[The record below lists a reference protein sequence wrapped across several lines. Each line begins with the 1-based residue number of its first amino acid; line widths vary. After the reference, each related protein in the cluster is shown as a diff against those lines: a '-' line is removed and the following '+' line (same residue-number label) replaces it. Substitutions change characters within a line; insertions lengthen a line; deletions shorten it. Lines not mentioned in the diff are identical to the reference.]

1 MPQAYAYTALG
12 GPEVEAFL
20 DLPKPTPGPGQI
32 LIRVRAAG
40 VNPVDWKKRTGYRPL
55 GAPEPTAPAV
65 FGGEAAGVVERVG
78 PGVTDFR
85 PGDEVFGQTVAGAY
99 AEYALLP
106 AELTARRPPV
116 VSFEDAA
123 TLPIAAAT
131 AHDALVQLDLPPDS
145 TLLIIGVGGGVG
157 VAAAQ
162 IARLHEITVIGTAG
176 AAKKDFVEL
185 LEVVPVEYGEGVAD
199 RVRAAAP
206 KGIDGILD
214 LVGGSELEE
223 LAALLDDRT
232 KLVSAADRAT
242 VARLGG
248 APVQR
253 ARTRAVLEQV
263 ATWVADGVLNP
274 RVVEVFTLAEARQ
287 ALRRVEDGHARGKV
301 VITNPA

>member
-1 MPQAYAYTALG
+1 MYAYTALG
-12 GPEVEAFL
+12 GPEVETFL
-20 DLPKPTPGPGQI
+20 DLPIPEPGPGQV

-40 VNPVDWKKRTGYRPL
+40 VNPVDWKKRTGYRPA
-55 GAPEPTAPAV
+55 GAPVPEVPAV

-78 PGVTDFR
+78 EGVTDLA
-85 PGDEVFGQTVAGAY
+85 PGDEVFGQTVTGGY

-106 AELTARRPPV
+106 AALTARRPPV

-131 AHDALVQLDLPPDS
+131 AHDALVQLDLPPGS
-145 TLLIIGVGGGVG
+145 TLLIIGAGGGVG

-162 IARLHEITVIGTAG
+162 IARRHDLTVIGTASP
-176 AAKKDFVEL
+176 AKKDFVES

-206 KGIDGILD
+206 QGIDAILD
-214 LVGGSELEE
+214 LVGGDELET
-223 LAALLDDRT
+223 LAALLADRT

-248 APVQR
+248 APVER

-263 ATWVADGVLNP
+263 AAWVADGLLNP

-301 VITNPA
+301 VITVPA